1 MFDRF
6 ETFVTA
12 INQIN
17 RCIQKIKTNE
27 MKDFGLKGTH
37 VMCLFQLRRHKEGLT
52 SSELAFYC
60 DEDKAA
66 ISRVLSELEKEKL
79 IENKQVEETR
89 KYKIPVVLTKE
100 GYNITD
106 KMKGKIRSAVSSASD
121 GYSEEERDI
130 FYEVLL
136 KVAENLKQ
144 VC

>member
-12 INQIN
+12 VNQIN

-37 VMCLFQLRRHKEGLT
+37 VMCLFQLRRHPEGLT
-52 SSELAFYC
+52 SSELAHYC

-66 ISRVLSELEKEKL
+66 ISRVISELEKKNL
-79 IENKQVEETR
+79 IRNRKVEETR

-100 GYNITD
+100 GHRVTD
-106 KMKGKIRSAVSSASD
+106 KMKDKITSAVSNASD
-121 GYSEEERDI
+121 GYTDEERDV
-130 FYEVLL
+130 FYDVLL

-144 VC
+144 IC